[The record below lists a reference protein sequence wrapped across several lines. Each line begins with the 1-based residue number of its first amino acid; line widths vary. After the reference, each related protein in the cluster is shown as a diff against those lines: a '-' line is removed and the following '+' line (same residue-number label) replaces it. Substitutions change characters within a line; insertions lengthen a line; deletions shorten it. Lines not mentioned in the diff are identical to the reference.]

1 MTSLA
6 DIERSYVSAGRALYP
21 LQSVEDA
28 AALLRAAAAVPAH
41 APSRSR
47 RIVDKLQAV
56 GSALAGRA
64 SEMLLNI
71 DGVLAGMQSR
81 PSVERL
87 VNELPPTTS
96 CTALHYFSYAAGG
109 TLLEGSSIQPY
120 PDCTRARYIHFTSCT
135 VWETALL
142 ERYGH
147 ELLHAQVS
155 AATGVLA
162 DL

>member
-47 RIVDKLQAV
+47 RIVDKLHAV

-71 DGVLAGMQSR
+71 DSVLALTFT
-81 PSVERL
+81 EL
-87 VNELPPTTS
+87 VSTVTDCADCSATEV
-96 CTALHYFSYAAGG
+96 CMCMDVD
-109 TLLEGSSIQPY
+109 SI
-120 PDCTRARYIHFTSCT
+120 
-135 VWETALL
+135 
-142 ERYGH
+142 
-147 ELLHAQVS
+147 
-155 AATGVLA
+155 LA
-162 DL
+162 CR